1 MTKKQKLA
9 AKLSLAFL
17 WIFTGLTSLFF
28 APEVGY
34 QILETGGVDGGF
46 ADLCLISGSLTDM
59 IIGIWILTGFKEKL
73 CYQIQISVIALF
85 TILLTGI
92 DASYWFHPFG
102 PVTKNLPIAVLVW
115 LYYSSI
121 NEKKA

>member
-28 APEVGY
+28 SPEVGY
-34 QILETGGVDGGF
+34 QILETGGFAGDF

-59 IIGIWILTGFKEKL
+59 MIGIWILTGIKEKL
-73 CYQIQISVIALF
+73 CYQIQISVITLF
-85 TILLTGI
+85 TILLTVI

-102 PVTKNLPIAVLVW
+102 PVTKNLPIVVLVW
-115 LYYSSI
+115 VYYSSI

>member
-34 QILETGGVDGGF
+34 QILETGGVAGDF

-59 IIGIWILTGFKEKL
+59 MIGIWILTGIKEKL
-73 CYQIQISVIALF
+73 CYQIQISVITLF
-85 TILLTGI
+85 TILLTVI

-102 PVTKNLPIAVLVW
+102 PVTKNLPIVVLVW
-115 LYYSSI
+115 VYYSSI